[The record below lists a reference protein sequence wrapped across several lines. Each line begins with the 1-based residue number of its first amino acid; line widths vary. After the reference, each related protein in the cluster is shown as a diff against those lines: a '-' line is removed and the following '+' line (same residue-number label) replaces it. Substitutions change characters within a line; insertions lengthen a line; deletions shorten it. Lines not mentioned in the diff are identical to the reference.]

1 MCGSW
6 KRLPKLIKSWPKE
19 KSNHSWD
26 AILKIMLVEPLA
38 HWEGH
43 FSTHT
48 ADIARALASADV
60 DVTLLTF
67 TGFIGRRDKAHP
79 GIRIISVVKEKGGV
93 PLFARMFA
101 GLAYVIPSK
110 LLRQE
115 LDCLISTLGTL
126 LLALRLSKKD
136 RYDAV
141 HLLDGYTDD
150 YSFVWF
156 GSLCRRQNLVFTLYY
171 AAREAKL
178 SNWWPEFKAAIS
190 SGKAGTGIRLL
201 LMRILETKP
210 ISAFRAYQYRKAVRN
225 NHVAFICFTNP
236 VRKSYR
242 HLPFYPKIVKMLR
255 GTSVSGREAMD
266 KSQARAYLGISPDS
280 NVLLHFGVNY
290 IHKDYEVIFRA
301 LKDFGNEFS
310 LVFAGRVDPGNE
322 PNIPGQLARRH
333 GLSERTIIFDKYIED
348 SDKRY
353 YFLAADAIILSYHRS
368 FKGISGVLSD
378 AAPFGLPVIAADV
391 GEIGQ
396 MVRNFNIGL
405 TFKVGNDRSLQQ
417 AVRRFFNMSDEEL
430 LTLKRNLARFAE
442 GRSWGVVAKQFITLY
457 QALPK
462 GFPVGTSYGGG
473 VP

>member
-1 MCGSW
+1 
-6 KRLPKLIKSWPKE
+6 
-19 KSNHSWD
+19 
-26 AILKIMLVEPLA
+26 LKVMLVEPLA

-48 ADIARALASADV
+48 ADFARALAGADV

-67 TGFIGRRDKAHP
+67 RGFIGRRDKARP
-79 GIRIISVVKEKGGV
+79 GIRIISVVKEKGSV

-101 GLAYVIPSK
+101 RLAHVVPSK

-150 YSFVWF
+150 YAFVWF
-156 GSLCRRQNLVFTLYY
+156 GALCRGQNLVFTLYY
-171 AAREAKL
+171 AAREARL
-178 SNWWPEFKAAIS
+178 SNWWPEFKTAIS
-190 SGKAGTGIRLL
+190 SGKAGTGIKLL

-210 ISAFRAYQYRKAVRN
+210 VSAFRAYQYRKAVRN
-225 NHVAFICFTNP
+225 NHIAFICFTDT

-242 HLPFYPKIVKMLR
+242 RLPFYPKITKMLR
-255 GTSVSGREAMD
+255 GTSVPGREALS
-266 KSQARAYLGISPDS
+266 KSQARAYLGLSPDS
-280 NVLLHFGVNY
+280 NVLLHFGLNY

-301 LKDFGNEFS
+301 LGDFGDEFS
-310 LVFAGRVDPGNE
+310 LVFAGKVDPTNE

-333 GLSERTIIFDKYIED
+333 RLSERTLIFDKYIED
-348 SDKRY
+348 SDKKY
-353 YFLAADAIILSYHRS
+353 YFLAADAIILSYRKD

-391 GEIGQ
+391 GEIGEL
-396 MVRNFNIGL
+396 VKNNKIGL
-405 TFKVGNDRSLQQ
+405 IFKVGNDRSLQQ
-417 AVRRFFNMSDEEL
+417 AVRHFFNMNDEEL

-442 GRSWGVVAKQFITLY
+442 SRSWGVVTKQLITL
-457 QALPK
+457 
-462 GFPVGTSYGGG
+462 YGGG